1 MFYEIICVLL
11 HHITLLSTIESNI
24 GPLHRLAVTHFR
36 GARANATMKAMD
48 SSSYGRGDNSVTFTT
63 DMDNCMSVNDLQT
76 CAGIGEVP
84 DAANC
89 PPHAAPCCPQW
100 FVMRDLKRRNAKL
113 PAYQQLADSGMEVFT
128 PMIWQIFHVRGKRIR
143 RQVPVVSDLLF
154 VHAVP
159 EALDPIVEDIP
170 TLQYRYQR
178 GMGYRQPMTVRETEM
193 RRFMTAVM
201 AAEAPIYFRPDEITA
216 DMYGH
221 RIRIIGGMLDG
232 YECHLLKRRGMRKKR
247 ILVELPGLLVAGVE
261 VNPDYIQLL

>member
-1 MFYEIICVLL
+1 MR
-11 HHITLLSTIESNI
+11 T
-24 GPLHRLAVTHFR
+24 
-36 GARANATMKAMD
+36 MD
-48 SSSYGRGDNSVTFTT
+48 SSSYGQGDFSDILATNE
-63 DMDNCMSVNDLQT
+63 DNCMSINDLQAR
-76 CAGIGEVP
+76 AGIGEVS
-84 DAANC
+84 DAENC
-89 PPHAAPCCPQW
+89 PPHAAPHPPQW

-128 PMIWQIFHVRGKRIR
+128 PMMWQIFHVRGKRIR